1 MSQPAE
7 VTSSD
12 AAGVPLRRDPL
23 GAADAPVAPR
33 ALSARR
39 GLRKSLRGG
48 GKILVVDDESWVRT
62 LLTDYFTEEGYCVR
76 QASNAEDALAAVRHN
91 HPDVVLLDLGLP
103 GKDGLEMLK
112 CIRRDDPKVAVI
124 AIGGAQELALAQ
136 ATLQVGA
143 VDYVFKP
150 FNLDQLDHAV
160 RSSMNTLKLFDEP
173 DPVAFAF
180 CQVQGVTIVTPKRN
194 LDAGAASQMKVMLA
208 ELIERGASKLLI
220 DLVAVGYVDSSG
232 LGALVSA
239 MKEART
245 IGGDLKLCAVK
256 DEVCGLLRL
265 TGLAN
270 HIAVYSNRQDAV
282 ASFL

>member
-1 MSQPAE
+1 
-7 VTSSD
+7 
-12 AAGVPLRRDPL
+12 
-23 GAADAPVAPR
+23 
-33 ALSARR
+33 
-39 GLRKSLRGG
+39 
-48 GKILVVDDESWVRT
+48 
-62 LLTDYFTEEGYCVR
+62 
-76 QASNAEDALAAVRHN
+76 
-91 HPDVVLLDLGLP
+91 
-103 GKDGLEMLK
+103 
-112 CIRRDDPKVAVI
+112 
-124 AIGGAQELALAQ
+124 
-136 ATLQVGA
+136 
-143 VDYVFKP
+143 
-150 FNLDQLDHAV
+150 
-160 RSSMNTLKLFDEP
+160 
-173 DPVAFAF
+173 
-180 CQVQGVTIVTPKRN
+180 
-194 LDAGAASQMKVMLA
+194 MKVMLA